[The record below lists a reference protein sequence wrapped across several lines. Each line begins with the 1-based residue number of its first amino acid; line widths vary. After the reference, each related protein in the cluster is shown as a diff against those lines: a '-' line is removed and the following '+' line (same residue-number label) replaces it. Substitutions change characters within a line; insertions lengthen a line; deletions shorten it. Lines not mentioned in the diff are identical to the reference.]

1 MIQEVEKKEAVGTVG
16 MSRTINKAA
25 EGMVMDIVQAQQYT
39 KPVPSTVRELT
50 ANAVD
55 SQSEKERALDIL
67 SGKAKVEDYFIKR
80 EGALYSD
87 SAWDPTYYDT
97 KWLNKSKTNIELNY
111 IQGEGSGRCDTFE
124 VVDHGVGIGLGRLEG
139 ILQIGYS
146 TKRNRKDA
154 LGAFG
159 LGAKVGLSTGAD
171 FYTIETAY
179 NGVLYVLKVFN
190 RKVSSMIGSLNLNT
204 GLPNKAYTFSDGYVI
219 YGEETTSLNYTKISV
234 PALKHHKNDY
244 ITAVKTQL
252 LYFNNVDFNVRG
264 VDGSYTIDFRAD
276 VLYNSENLII
286 SKRTSYS
293 KPHVV
298 IIKGGDDIDKQTG
311 VCYGH
316 IDFEELELE
325 DMRGDIGI
333 KCPIRQVIED
343 EDGNEVVIN
352 EGVEVVPSRET
363 VRWTPKT
370 REFIKSRFQAAQE
383 EASKLIEK
391 ELKHDSLHDWLKACV
406 NINSYSNGDSNILS
420 RISRIVDLKEAKP
433 THKRTGA
440 KFHPIVEFFFN
451 GYTLTKCEKVLD
463 RSTKKYIVKE
473 DKASWSDVVNYAL
486 YHKPESVRS
495 NRYTDCYIYDVLCSG
510 SPFIKVSYDETAK
523 SHKLPLLFLNK
534 TPAENRTFLK
544 DNLSF
549 DKYDLVNAPDTYRV
563 SLDKVESD
571 IEEDVVEPTPAELR
585 KLQARMVY
593 KTFSTRFLARNDT
606 GEETYKRVK
615 VEPRVVD
622 IQSSTVPT
630 FYGFQADEPML
641 QYACHILDQP
651 LSRFASHERFDNS
664 VIRIASVA
672 MNAKKHFKRHR
683 PIADFFGYLEGEEY
697 IMNEH
702 VVKWNTAR
710 KIGDL
715 MLEMEFMRGFENINE
730 DAHAD
735 WKTLMKYY
743 KDNHTNLDN
752 YMNRSGVR
760 EFHKNFVD
768 FLDKSEK
775 LQVLNEANASS
786 QEIGDLVKELT
797 LPASKTLVVDREM
810 MNILESLNNYAANLQ
825 LLNSV
830 EFLYRTPTL
839 EQSMMIEEY
848 VELKK
853 VKYERIK
860 EE

>member
-80 EGALYSD
+80 EGDLYSD
-87 SAWDPTYYDT
+87 SAWDPTYYDP
-97 KWLNKSKTNIELNY
+97 KWLNKAKSNIELNY
-111 IQGEGSGRCDTFE
+111 VHGEGSGRCDTFE
-124 VVDHGVGIGLGRLEG
+124 VIDHGVGIGLSRLEG
-139 ILQIGYS
+139 VLQIGYS

-171 FYTIETAY
+171 FYTVETAY
-179 NGVLYVLKVFN
+179 NGVLYILKVFN
-190 RKVSSMIGSLNLNT
+190 RKVSSVIGALNLKT
-204 GLPNKAYTFSDGYVI
+204 GVANKAYVFSDGYI
-219 YGEETTSLNYTKISV
+219 IHGEETTSLNYTKISV

-252 LYFNNVDFNVRG
+252 LYFNNVDFKVVGTNTY
-264 VDGSYTIDFRAD
+264 DIDFKAD

-298 IIKGGDDIDKQTG
+298 IIKGGDDVDKQTG

-333 KCPIRQVIED
+333 KCPIRQVVED
-343 EDGNEVVIN
+343 ENGNEIVIN

-370 REFIKSRFQAAQE
+370 REFIKSRFQAAQD
-383 EASKLIEK
+383 EAAKLIEK
-391 ELKHDSLHDWLKACV
+391 ELKHDSLIDWLSACV
-406 NINSYSNGDSNILS
+406 NINSYSSNGQHNILS
-420 RISRIVDLKEAKP
+420 RISRIVDLKDAKP

-440 KFHPIVEFFFN
+440 KFHPILESFFN
-451 GYTLTKCEKVLD
+451 GYTITKCEKVLD
-463 RSTKKYIVKE
+463 RAAKKYIIKE
-473 DKASWSDVVNYAL
+473 DKASWNDVVNYSL
-486 YHKPESVRS
+486 YMKPASVRS

-510 SPFIKVSYDETAK
+510 SPFIKVSYDASAKTLSKRTAD
-523 SHKLPLLFLNK
+523 
-534 TPAENRTFLK
+534 ENRKFIK
-544 DNLSF
+544 DNLPFES
-549 DKYDLVNAPDTYRV
+549 YDLVNAPDTYRV
-563 SLDKVESD
+563 NLDKMEDD
-571 IEEDVVEPTPAELR
+571 IEQEDAAGPTPAELR

-593 KTFSTRFLARNDT
+593 KTFKTRFLSRADT

-615 VEPRVVD
+615 VEPRITD
-622 IQSSTVPT
+622 IVNSKVPT

-651 LSRFASHERFDNS
+651 LSRINTNERFDNS
-664 VIRIASVA
+664 SIRIASVA
-672 MNAKKHFKRHR
+672 MNAKKHFKNHR
-683 PIADFFGYLEGEEY
+683 PIADFFGYLEGDEY
-697 IMNEH
+697 VMNEN

-710 KIGDL
+710 KIDKL
-715 MLEMEFMRGFENINE
+715 SKNMSFIQGFADIDE
-730 DAHAD
+730 DVYAD
-735 WKTLMKYY
+735 WLVLRKYY
-743 KDNHTNLDN
+743 KNNFTDLDG
-752 YMNRSGVR
+752 YSNRSGVR
-760 EFHKNFVD
+760 EFHSSFVE

-775 LQVLNEANASS
+775 LQELNESGASS
-786 QEIGDLVKELT
+786 EDIGDLVKDLS
-797 LPASKTLVVDREM
+797 LPASKTFVVDREIM
-810 MNILESLNNYAANLQ
+810 DILERLNNYVSDLQ
-825 LLNSV
+825 LLNHV
-830 EFLYRTPTL
+830 NFLDNINANL
-839 EQSMMIEEY
+839 EQNMMIEEY
-848 VELKK
+848 IQLKK
-853 VKYERIK
+853 VTYEKK
-860 EE
+860 ETT